1 MVDDDDVA
9 ALASV
14 AVPDGVTNLCV
25 FSFVSFVVV
34 CIFRFDTVL
43 YDFSFTNTLPS
54 FVAGS
59 AALALALAG
68 GGVGVWAGAGIVR
81 SFAFLYS
88 SRIST

>member
-1 MVDDDDVA
+1 MVDDDDVD
-9 ALASV
+9 ALDSV
-14 AVPDGVTNLCV
+14 AVPGGVTNLCV

-54 FVAGS
+54 SVAGS
-59 AALALALAG
+59 AALVLVL
-68 GGVGVWAGAGIVR
+68 AGAGAVAGMVR